1 MSDEPVKAEPV
12 KDEPVKVETVVIP
25 AADPPRQDD
34 ARALGVSRLIAGGLQ
49 GLVLYL
55 LYLSTD
61 TNSWPSTN
69 PYWMAPL
76 LMIWVFV
83 PLLFLQAVGTMRTST
98 LAIWTVAATAL
109 LAGLAWYDIWRQ
121 WEPNGLGSG
130 TGDGAMT
137 FALVAFTVVGLFI
150 AQSLIAAGDIERKY
164 IASYAAYFDAAWKL
178 GVQLAL
184 AVAFVAVFWGV
195 LWLGA
200 VLFNLIGL
208 KFLETLI
215 EKSWFAIPATT
226 LAVAAS
232 IHVTDVRSKLVAG
245 IRTVILTLL
254 SWLLPLMTV
263 IAVGFTLSLPF
274 TGLTPLW
281 ATREAASILLTAAA
295 VLVIL
300 INAAFQDGDPAHNRP
315 VALRYAELI
324 AAAILVP
331 IVLIAAHALWLRVAQ
346 YGWTVERIAT
356 AATIAIALCYAF
368 GYTVAA
374 LLSLRGGTWMNFAS
388 RVNVV
393 TAFVVLGILLAM
405 FTPLGDPARLSVN
418 AQLAR
423 LKSGKVN
430 PNAFDFAY
438 LRSEGGR
445 YGRKALADLS
455 KGDFGGSTKTIR
467 EMAAAALAGNT
478 IPVGKPTKSDIER
491 NVHVYPNTRA
501 LPRTMVDQDWQKTG
515 GAPVCLTQPVSP
527 CDGFFADLD
536 GDGDEEVILITGGDP
551 YWYGTVLKAGPD
563 KLWKVVASVNGHCAG
578 MLDALKKGQVTT
590 AMPAAVWRDW
600 VILGVRLHPEPT
612 TVDTTPCPT

>member
-1 MSDEPVKAEPV
+1 MSDEPVQVEPAKAEPA
-12 KDEPVKVETVVIP
+12 KAETVVIP
-25 AADPPRQDD
+25 AADPPRQDEQRGL
-34 ARALGVSRLIAGGLQ
+34 AISRLIAGAAQ
-49 GLVLYL
+49 GIVLYL
-55 LYLSTD
+55 LYRASDSNTWPETD
-61 TNSWPSTN
+61 PF
-69 PYWMAPL
+69 WMAPL
-76 LMIWVFV
+76 LMVWVFV
-83 PLLFLQAVGTMRTST
+83 PLLFLQAVGTMRTQT
-98 LAIWTVAATAL
+98 LVIWTVAATAL

-121 WEPNGLGSG
+121 WEPVSVGSSHG
-130 TGDGAMT
+130 EGGMT
-137 FALVAFTVVGLFI
+137 FALVAFSIVGLFI
-150 AQSLIAAGDIERKY
+150 AQSLIAAGDADRKY
-164 IASYAAYFDAAWKL
+164 IASYSGYFDAAWKF

-184 AVAFVAVFWGV
+184 AVVFVGVFWGV

-232 IHVTDVRSKLVAG
+232 IHVTDVRAKLVAG
-245 IRTVILTLL
+245 IRTVVLTLL

-315 VALRYAELI
+315 VALRYSELV
-324 AAAILVP
+324 AAVILVP
-331 IVLIAAHALWLRVAQ
+331 VVLIAAHALWLRVAQ

-356 AATIAIALCYAF
+356 AATILVALCYAF

-374 LLSLRGGTWMNFAS
+374 LLSLRGGIWMNFSS

-393 TAFVVLGILLAM
+393 TALVVLAILLAM

-418 AQLAR
+418 AQVAR
-423 LKSGKVN
+423 LKGGKVN
-430 PNAFDFAY
+430 PNAFDFTY

-445 YGRKALADLS
+445 YGRKALADLA

-478 IPVGKPTKSDIER
+478 IPAGKPTKSDIAR
-491 NVHVYPNTRA
+491 NVHVYPNSRA
-501 LPRTMVDQDWQKTG
+501 LPRTMIEQDWQKTA

-536 GDGDEEVILITGGDP
+536 GDGDEEVVLITGGDP
-551 YWYGTVLKAGPD
+551 YWYGTVLKVGPD
-563 KLWKVVASVNGHCAG
+563 KLWKVVASINGHCAG

-590 AMPAAVWRDW
+590 VMPATVWRDW
-600 VILGVRLHPEPT
+600 VILGVHLRPEPT
-612 TVDTTPCPT
+612 TLDTTPCPT